1 MGAGNWGTFSLID
14 LRTWVSDPR
23 SQYSNSHLTA
33 PSILIIPSSFSIL
46 FIRLALMLV
55 YESDNHEEEFSS
67 FRSMFSHLSHRKIT
81 SNKIDQ
87 TIDKLQNQI
96 IKSPDYRLENAI

>member
-1 MGAGNWGTFSLID
+1 MLMDGGNGGSKQLE
-14 LRTWVSDPR
+14 L
-23 SQYSNSHLTA
+23 Q
-33 PSILIIPSSFSIL
+33 
-46 FIRLALMLV
+46 
-55 YESDNHEEEFSS
+55 SDNHEEFSS
-67 FRSMFSHLSHRKIT
+67 FQRMFSHLSHRKIT